1 MLVKDLWLSKA
12 SNINCFNVKTLY
24 EDNTEIIKKNT
35 LITCKIRDDKKKN
48 LIIRK
53 NNLKFYLIGQNI
65 IFSKKINIK
74 NIIPNMNL
82 NFEVSKK
89 KDKKKIIDI
98 CLRNMKSSR
107 FDLDLR
113 IPRIKVEKIRVNW
126 VSSYFL
132 KLENKFIYSVLYK
145 NKLVGLLCVLRKK
158 KNIIIDLIAI
168 SKKYNGKGIGSAII
182 DNLQLQFPKLKNII
196 VGTYKKNKNAVLF
209 YRRYGFKEIKT
220 YNVFHY
226 YEK

>member
-1 MLVKDLWLSKA
+1 
-12 SNINCFNVKTLY
+12 
-24 EDNTEIIKKNT
+24 
-35 LITCKIRDDKKKN
+35 
-48 LIIRK
+48 
-53 NNLKFYLIGQNI
+53 
-65 IFSKKINIK
+65 
-74 NIIPNMNL
+74 MNL

-113 IPRIKVEKIRVNW
+113 IPRIKVKKIRVNW
-126 VSSYFL
+126 ISSYFL
-132 KLENKFIYSVLYK
+132 KLENKFIYSVLFK
-145 NKLVGLLCVLRKK
+145 NKLVGLLCVLKKK

-168 SKKYNGKGIGSAII
+168 SKKYNGKGFGSAII

-196 VGTYKKNKNAVLF
+196 VGTYKENKKAMLF
-209 YRRYGFKEIKT
+209 YKKYGFKEIKT

>member
-12 SNINCFNVKTLY
+12 SNINCFNVKTLSKAK
-24 EDNTEIIKKNT
+24 IIKRNT
-35 LITCKIRDDKKKN
+35 LITCKIKYDKKDD
-48 LIIRK
+48 LINKK
-53 NNLKFYLIGQNI
+53 NNSKFKLIGQNV
-65 IFSKKINIK
+65 IFSKNINIK
-74 NIIPNMNL
+74 NISPNINL
-82 NFEVSKK
+82 DFEVSKK
-89 KDKKKIIDI
+89 KDEQKIINI

-113 IPRIKVEKIRVNW
+113 IPRIKVKKIRVNW
-126 VSSYFL
+126 ISSYFL
-132 KLENKFIYSVLYK
+132 KLENKFIYSVLFK
-145 NKLVGLLCVLRKK
+145 NKLVGLLCVLKKK

-168 SKKYNGKGIGSAII
+168 SKKYNGKGFGSAII

-196 VGTYKKNKNAVLF
+196 VGTYKKNKKAMLF
-209 YRRYGFKEIKT
+209 YKKYGFKEIKT

>member
-113 IPRIKVEKIRVNW
+113 IPRIKVKKIRVNW
-126 VSSYFL
+126 ISSYFL
-132 KLENKFIYSVLYK
+132 KLENKFIYSVLFK
-145 NKLVGLLCVLRKK
+145 NKLVGLLCVLKKK

-168 SKKYNGKGIGSAII
+168 SKKYNGKGFGSAII

-196 VGTYKKNKNAVLF
+196 VGTYKENKKAMLF
-209 YRRYGFKEIKT
+209 YKKYGFKEIKT

>member
-12 SNINCFNVKTLY
+12 SNINCFNVKTLSKAK
-24 EDNTEIIKKNT
+24 TIKKNT
-35 LITCKIRDDKKKN
+35 LITCKIKYDKKDD
-48 LIIRK
+48 LINKK
-53 NNLKFYLIGQNI
+53 NNSKFKLIGQNV
-65 IFSKKINIK
+65 IFSKNINIK
-74 NIIPNMNL
+74 NISPNINL
-82 NFEVSKK
+82 DFEVSKK
-89 KDKKKIIDI
+89 KDEQKIINI
-98 CLRNMKSSR
+98 CLKNMKSSR

>member
-12 SNINCFNVKTLY
+12 SNINCFNVKTLSKAK
-24 EDNTEIIKKNT
+24 IIKRNT
-35 LITCKIRDDKKKN
+35 LITCKIKYDKKDD
-48 LIIRK
+48 LINKK
-53 NNLKFYLIGQNI
+53 NNSKCKLIGQNV
-65 IFSKKINIK
+65 IFSKNINIK
-74 NIIPNMNL
+74 NISPNINL
-82 NFEVSKK
+82 DFEVSKK
-89 KDKKKIIDI
+89 KDEQKIINI

-113 IPRIKVEKIRVNW
+113 IPRIKVKKIRVNW
-126 VSSYFL
+126 ISSYFL
-132 KLENKFIYSVLYK
+132 KLENKFIYSVLFK
-145 NKLVGLLCVLRKK
+145 NKLVGLLCVLKKK

-168 SKKYNGKGIGSAII
+168 SKKYNGKGFGSAII

-196 VGTYKKNKNAVLF
+196 VGTYKKNKKAMLF
-209 YRRYGFKEIKT
+209 YKKYGFKEIKT